1 MNRRLAIFLVAAL
14 SISGLASAADRDD
27 RVTTVVVNMTA
38 GGPLDVASRIVAE
51 KLRALLGQPVVVINK
66 VGVSGNV
73 GANEVA
79 KSAPDGLTVLFTTDA
94 PVAINPLI
102 FASVPFKTEDLK
114 PVALIG
120 SVQSAV
126 SVNAGSGMQ
135 RLGDLVK
142 QGKAGPMTFS
152 SSGMG
157 SPAHVGSAMLAQST
171 GIQVIHV
178 PYKGGGPAALALE
191 AGEVNAGVLATPG
204 IRAFVKD
211 GRIRPLAI
219 TSARRSSLFPDV
231 ATTAELGYPDIQ
243 ADLLFLAMVPPKTPP
258 ATVAKLE
265 AAITAALAD
274 ASVKDRLSGLGIDA
288 SGPSN
293 AAAAA
298 SALELLRAR
307 LAKIVKQADIKVE

>member
-178 PYKGGGPAALALE
+178 PYRGGGPAALALA

-231 ATTAELGYPDIQ
+231 PTTAELGYP
-243 ADLLFLAMVPPKTPP
+243 ASESMP
-258 ATVAKLE
+258 AGRPTLRR
-265 AAITAALAD
+265 
-274 ASVKDRLSGLGIDA
+274 RLQRSNC
-288 SGPSN
+288 SGPVSPR
-293 AAAAA
+293 
-298 SALELLRAR
+298 SSSRR
-307 LAKIVKQADIKVE
+307 TSRSSSP